1 MPPVSCYTP
10 AVSSPLVPGTG
21 MTEEDQIDMMR
32 KLDRLRV
39 EHRKLDEEIFALTKQ
54 SRGDEFTVF
63 RLKKQK
69 LTLRDQIL
77 ELERVVYPDII
88 A

>member
-1 MPPVSCYTP
+1 M
-10 AVSSPLVPGTG
+10 
-21 MTEEDQIDMMR
+21 EMMR

-39 EHRKLDEEIFALTKQ
+39 EHRKLDEEIFALDRQ
-54 SRGDEFTVF
+54 SHSDEFSVF

-69 LTLRDQIL
+69 LTLRDQIN
-77 ELERVVYPDII
+77 ELERVIYPDII

>member
-1 MPPVSCYTP
+1 
-10 AVSSPLVPGTG
+10 
-21 MTEEDQIDMMR
+21 MTEEDEIEMIR

-39 EHRKLDEEIFALTKQ
+39 EHRKLDEAIFALSRQ
-54 SRGDEFTVF
+54 SHNDEFSVF

-69 LTLRDQIL
+69 LTLRDQINA
-77 ELERVVYPDII
+77 LERVVYPDII

>member
-1 MPPVSCYTP
+1 
-10 AVSSPLVPGTG
+10 
-21 MTEEDQIDMMR
+21 MTEEDEIEIIR

-39 EHRKLDEEIFALTKQ
+39 EHRKLDEEIFALTRQ
-54 SRGDEFTVF
+54 TRSDEFTVF

-69 LTLRDQIL
+69 LTLRDQINAL
-77 ELERVVYPDII
+77 EQVIYPDII